1 MSTWTWTFIK
11 PECLSKKQIQNL
23 LEDAIKHTGGV
34 YYSNYKKYG
43 WDYELTDWLE
53 MHREDYDYF
62 VNECGVPKEN
72 MTDEFLT
79 NELKERLDACENK
92 INCYIKVLNEEM
104 TFREMLENTK
114 ETLKI
119 FNDKKPSNNH
129 DFYIIERNG
138 ELFVNIKFEWWRN
151 QRDSDGEEF
160 NTVDSLIEEVKKS
173 YLLSYYDE
181 DIKDWVKED
190 KLTPKLEQKLRDY
203 YGAIGDGNFYVH
215 FA

>member
-11 PECLSKKQIQNL
+11 PDHLSKKQIKNL
-23 LEDAIKHTGGV
+23 LEHAIKYTGGI
-34 YYSNYKKYG
+34 YYENYKKHG
-43 WDYELTDWLE
+43 WDYELKDWLDQHHE
-53 MHREDYDYF
+53 NYDYF
-62 VNECGVPKEN
+62 VNECGVPEEN

-79 NELKERLDACENK
+79 NELKERINVCENK
-92 INCYIKVLNEEM
+92 IKCYNKVLNDEM
-104 TFREMLENTK
+104 TFSEMLENTK

-119 FNDKKPSNNH
+119 FDNTPSHNY

-138 ELFVNIKFEWWRN
+138 ELFVDIKFEWWRN
-151 QRDSDGEEF
+151 QRCSDGEEF

-173 YLLSYYDE
+173 HFLSYYDE
-181 DIKDWVKED
+181 DIKEWVKED

-215 FA
+215 FG

>member
-23 LEDAIKHTGGV
+23 LEHAIKYTGGV
-34 YYSNYKKYG
+34 YYDNYKKHG
-43 WDYELTDWLE
+43 WDYELKDWLDQ
-53 MHREDYDYF
+53 HHKNYDYF
-62 VNECGVPKEN
+62 VNECDVPEEN

-79 NELKERLDACENK
+79 NELKERINACENK
-92 INCYIKVLNEEM
+92 IKCYNKVLNDEM
-104 TFREMLENTK
+104 TFSEMLENTK

-119 FNDKKPSNNH
+119 FDNKPSHNY

-138 ELFVNIKFEWWRN
+138 ELFVDIKFEWWRN
-151 QRDSDGEEF
+151 QRCSDGEEF

-173 YLLSYYDE
+173 HLLSYYDE

-190 KLTPKLEQKLRDY
+190 SMSEKLENKLREY

-215 FA
+215 FG